1 MGRGY
6 LNERATGGAVKPSP
20 DVGGRFGRGKVPS
33 LGKEGRVVV
42 KKGAGSP
49 CKKYFCN
56 GIIKK

>member
-42 KKGAGSP
+42 KKEVIGVYSF
-49 CKKYFCN
+49 KLIF
-56 GIIKK
+56 